1 MRSPNS
7 TQTHPPPSLL
17 HTPPPAPPPLFWETP
32 TRIFSTRSHPLV
44 GGGGSRGI
52 VGVSQTC
59 LGANVLSGLVPSTVF
74 KKNLWAF
81 LGPCVRGRG
90 RPWYGTSAQPESH
103 FTCSSPKGAPWVVP
117 SASLLNYFWAFL
129 GPWGRARGRPW
140 YGTFAKP
147 RSHFTEGMFE
157 KRWNWG
163 SAQGP
168 FTVKKKAPLG
178 WKRLQWGR
186 GGMEM
191 KGRWGLA
198 LCLAHFSWF
207 QEPF

>member
-1 MRSPNS
+1 MY
-7 TQTHPPPSLL
+7 TF
-17 HTPPPAPPPLFWETP
+17 A
-32 TRIFSTRSHPLV
+32 
-44 GGGGSRGI
+44 
-52 VGVSQTC
+52 C

-117 SASLLNYFWAFL
+117 STSLLNYFWAFL

-147 RSHFTEGMFE
+147 RSHFTEAPKSLVFLGFE
-157 KRWNWG
+157 RRTEL
-163 SAQGP
+163 SGP
-168 FTVKKKAPLG
+168 HQFTWKTHTPPEDIRTKKFGFGFLF
-178 WKRLQWGR
+178 
-186 GGMEM
+186 
-191 KGRWGLA
+191 LA
-198 LCLAHFSWF
+198 CKFL
-207 QEPF
+207 